1 LGDLTLGKII
11 QRFLLYV
18 GIALAVLVA
27 FAAVIVLSKGRGEH
41 VSGGWFGFVG
51 YAGLL
56 FWVTIERTR
65 EHWQRL
71 GYWLAIGGLLVVH
84 TLVFVAILR
93 AYPEWRMIWFMAVV
107 VVEGGLFGAILYLLF
122 GERESQ

>member
-1 LGDLTLGKII
+1 LSDLTLGKII

-18 GIALAVLVA
+18 GIAFAVLVV
-27 FAAVIVLSKGRGEH
+27 FAAVIVLSKGRGGH
-41 VSGGWFGFVG
+41 ISGGWFGFVG
-51 YAGLL
+51 YTGLL
-56 FWVTIERTR
+56 FWVTIRQTR

-84 TLVFVAILR
+84 SLAFVAILR
-93 AYPEWRMIWFMAVV
+93 AYPAWRMIWFMPVV

-122 GERESQ
+122 GHRKRQ